1 MKKVY
6 KRISEGNQEIWISFV
21 FFSLPDPSRMWHS
34 EGGSEDIG
42 FLCIKPI
49 RQVANGGFVNQDID
63 WDVVPEGGVL
73 GLWL

>member
-1 MKKVY
+1 
-6 KRISEGNQEIWISFV
+6 
-21 FFSLPDPSRMWHS
+21 MWHS